1 MPAADAEIDGSNP
14 ADLMQA
20 ILQRHVAMQL
30 HESVAVTLWTLHTHA
45 YEHFMV
51 TPRLVLFSPVR
62 GCGKTIALDA
72 LDALVA
78 RPQKTDSITAASI
91 YHLVDANAPTLLID
105 EADNLGL
112 RGATPL
118 SAVLNSGHRRGGGV
132 MRYIDGEARKFSTF
146 APAALAAIGT
156 LPLPLMHRAIVIAM
170 ERHDGERNLQRLD
183 NWTPP
188 LRPTSTLFS
197 VACAAGRRPSRS
209 ILIRQCRP
217 SCATA
222 PPTTGG
228 RYRRRRCMRRAMGQG
243 VRDAAVTFAASQ
255 QDEDAAVTLLRDIR
269 YLFDERR
276 VDRAAS
282 VAIVDALNA
291 LDDAPWSEWRGI
303 GGDQQPRPLSLGELA
318 RLLAPFGIW
327 PRTIRPRTTA
337 REKTAKGYHRSQ
349 FEAAW
354 RSYCVPA
361 GTPAQP
367 SDVRGLP
374 AA

>member
-1 MPAADAEIDGSNP
+1 M
-14 ADLMQA
+14 
-20 ILQRHVAMQL
+20 
-30 HESVAVTLWTLHTHA
+30 TLWTLHTHA
-45 YEHFMV
+45 YERFMV
-51 TPRLVLFSPVR
+51 TPRLVLHSPVR

-78 RPQKTDSITAASI
+78 RPEKTDSITAASI

-118 SAVLNSGHRRGGGV
+118 SAVLNSGHRRGGSV

-170 ERHDGERNLQRLD
+170 ERHDGERKLQRLD
-183 NWTPP
+183 KSDPAAAADLDTVQRRLCRWAQTVALNSDPAMPAKLRNRAADNWRP
-188 LRPTSTLFS
+188 LIA
-197 VACAAGRRPSRS
+197 VADACGAQWGEAA
-209 ILIRQCRP
+209 
-217 SCATA
+217 
-222 PPTTGG
+222 
-228 RYRRRRCMRRAMGQG
+228 
-243 VRDAAVTFAASQ
+243 RDAAVTFAASQ

-367 SDVRGLP
+367 SNVRGLP